1 MEIEEITLTRIMR
14 HCVVH
19 AMYHITIRLI
29 QNVHPG
35 GLEGQPRPI
44 GCLFE
49 AGREDT
55 EKEGVMKSYLLK
67 NTDKFMEFIEKWSE
81 RLAWVAILL
90 ALIFII
96 LPSLVTIWMR

>member
-1 MEIEEITLTRIMR
+1 MR

-35 GLEGQPRPI
+35 GFEGQSRPS
-44 GCLFE
+44 GSLSE

-67 NTDKFMEFIEKWSE
+67 NTDKFMLFTDIWSK
-81 RLAWVAILL
+81 RLAWVAVIL

-96 LPSLVTIWMR
+96 APSLVTLWMR